1 MSKKS
6 LKNLRAFNGI
16 VSGLLITAL
25 YVSVTFCLSSCQD
38 SILESLE
45 DSGTDNQVEINFPQ
59 FNPTTNSPDQPD
71 ITLELFQ
78 FTDKLLKKKLT
89 ANITQGDRIAFE
101 KENGTKIYAIY
112 GCSVRVLEGVT
123 EEETFVTTKVSSEG
137 MNSAPIFFT
146 GAEELDPDK
155 NSLNIAMN
163 RGVARIDVNN
173 TDPKLKITEVT
184 VSDAAKESYIFPA
197 EDGVCE
203 SESISYARDFEGIRG
218 LEKGVM
224 TLFETAHPVTIV
236 LKGISSGEPVELT
249 VQTPA
254 IKRNKVYTVSLTS
267 DTPDETF
274 TVRTDIIITD
284 WEEGDDYCAGP
295 DTANGITLDQE
306 ASTFPSNTKYDPTT
320 GIIDVQADGT
330 ESLRLAFRSD
340 LRIDIDNITLTGD
353 WVEKD
358 SLSEKGAFTI
368 IDSTV
373 TESGND
379 IITTYK
385 VKILPQLVCRSE
397 YIIDLGLRKASMVSV
412 YDHLRIRVAEHPN
425 QIQTVMMGG
434 IEWMCFN
441 ATSQKLEDQIFPVE
455 GATVESMYNDHYVDC
470 VGNYFQYG
478 KPNPFSPWTSNNPNQ
493 YADETRDIP
502 WKTPS
507 KMPLPEGYHVA
518 SANEWKAIMPN
529 GIVLPSAWMT
539 ASGDSIKGTVVT
551 LPGTLVTPST
561 ATNNKNFKMRYVL
574 LESVTT
580 GNKMFIPI
588 AGIKPNN
595 TAEVPGHGNLGFDLR
610 TSYWLAEDR
619 YCWLIDY
626 KATADNLDGATAS
639 QNRWNYDGFVLVR
652 GVKDPK

>member
-1 MSKKS
+1 MSQKS
-6 LKNLRAFNGI
+6 LRNLLALNGK
-16 VSGLLITAL
+16 VPGLLITAL
-25 YVSVTFCLSSCQD
+25 FVSVTLCLTSCHD

-45 DSGTDNQVEINFPQ
+45 DTGTENQVEVNFPQ
-59 FNPTTNSPDQPD
+59 FNPASNSPDQPD

-89 ANITQGDRIAFE
+89 ANLTQGDLIAFE
-101 KENGTKIYAIY
+101 KESGTKIYALY
-112 GCSVRVLEGVT
+112 GYSIKVVEGVT
-123 EEETFVTTKVSSEG
+123 EEDSFVTTKVSSEG
-137 MNSAPIFFT
+137 MNSAPVFFT
-146 GAEELDPDK
+146 GAEGIDPES
-155 NSLNIAMN
+155 NSLNIPMN
-163 RGVARIDVNN
+163 RGIARIDVNN
-173 TDPKLKITEVT
+173 TDPKLKITEIT
-184 VSDAAKESYIFPA
+184 VEDAAKESYLFPA
-197 EDGVCE
+197 AEGVCE
-203 SESISYARDFEGIRG
+203 SESISYTRDFEGIRG

-224 TLFETAHPVTIV
+224 TLFETAHPVTII
-236 LKGISSGEPVELT
+236 LKGVSSGEPIEIT
-249 VQTPA
+249 VQTPV

-274 TVRTDIIITD
+274 TVKTDIVVTD
-284 WEEGDDYCAGP
+284 WEEGDDFGIAP
-295 DTANGITLDQE
+295 DCANGITLDQE
-306 ASTFPSNTKYDPTT
+306 ASTFPSNTKYDPLT

-340 LRIDIDNITLTGD
+340 LRIDIDSFTLTGD

-358 SLSEKGAFTI
+358 SLVDRGAFSVLNT
-368 IDSTV
+368 TV
-373 TESGND
+373 AESGNG
-379 IITTYK
+379 IITTYT
-385 VKILPQLVCRSE
+385 VKILPQLICRSE
-397 YIIDLGLRKASMVSV
+397 YVIDLGLRKASMVSV
-412 YDHLRIRVAEHPN
+412 YDHLRIRVAEHPK
-425 QIQTVMMGG
+425 QIQTVKMGG
-434 IEWMCFN
+434 VEWMCFN
-441 ATSQKLEDQIFPVE
+441 ATSQNLEDQIFPVD
-455 GATVESMYNDHYVDC
+455 GTDVETMYKEHYVDC

-529 GIVLPSAWMT
+529 NVILPSSWMT

-610 TSYWLAEDR
+610 TSYWLSEDR

-626 KATADNLDGATAS
+626 KATADNQDGATAS